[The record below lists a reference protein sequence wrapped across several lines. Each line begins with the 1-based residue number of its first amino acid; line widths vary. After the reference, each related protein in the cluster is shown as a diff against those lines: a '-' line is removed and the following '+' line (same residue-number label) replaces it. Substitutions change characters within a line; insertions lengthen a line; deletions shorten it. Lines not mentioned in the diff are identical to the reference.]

1 MLNTACIWCLPLQHS
16 SPYSSLFFLHVRKK
30 STQSLKCQT
39 QLLGYWPQLM
49 TIFETIQE
57 GEIKILTPL
66 SFITSSWVWAF
77 ILHKL
82 LDSSWSGRDT
92 VLETWAYC
100 VPVLPGWAAGW
111 ELKPPNSKLCIV
123 YLTLVGR
130 ESQDFGQQYSLF
142 FHLEIATYF

>member
-16 SPYSSLFFLHVRKK
+16 SPYSYSFLHVRKK
-30 STQSLKCQT
+30 ATESLKCQT
-39 QLLGYWPQLM
+39 HLLGSWLQLM

-66 SFITSSWVWAF
+66 SFITSSWRWAL

-82 LDSSWSGRDT
+82 LDSSWRGKDT
-92 VLETWAYC
+92 VLETWAYY
-100 VPVLPGWAAGW
+100 VPMLPGWDAGW
-111 ELKPPNSKLCIV
+111 ELKLPNSKLCIF

-130 ESQDFGQQYSLF
+130 KSQDLGQQYCMF
-142 FHLEIATYF
+142 FHLAIAIYF